1 MKDALIFV
9 CSIERIDVVT
19 PTPTTT
25 YKPNIT
31 NFESTICNCYM
42 IEVTSQNA
50 ATAEKHGSQLGTYRL
65 IDVQAGRPVYKHES
79 EEQYM
84 YYHPYSGGNWLIN
97 TEIGLLYGGIQNS
110 KDVPVCPY
118 LINTMWQY
126 GDSDMGGWIYDA
138 SLKVTC
144 PTDPCSVLKCGFRA
158 LCVLDP
164 QPRCICRDGFE
175 GDPNLRCY
183 PREVDVSCACK
194 EVLLSSSGPS
204 KEHQRDKM
212 GEFFLWGFYNDR
224 PVYQHVSGL
233 DFLYYHKN
241 HVWGVGPKVGG
252 NSAGLLNFGRSSCP
266 YKLVTPWEFGTKMK
280 NKKRQMDPQLS
291 LVCLDHNTKPRI
303 TTLKPS
309 TARPSTRRPT
319 KPSPLENESLL
330 KCGKSMDDAPH
341 PWQAQIQVSKNRM
354 STHACSGIIL
364 TEKHILT
371 SASCLVNNPL
381 KHYSLVV
388 GQNDLDELDEW
399 EEEFSVQSIFTH
411 DDFNEVTGVHDIAL
425 VKLKKRRGKYI
436 SFESH
441 FVQPICLPNKVSNIF
456 PNWVQTKKKP
466 INVPRSKIFI
476 FSSQASQTNFAESCE
491 VSGWGSWSEAA
502 GMTLSGQSVNI
513 DHACHDGKPSAQ
525 DNLICV
531 ENPSSNSQKD
541 FTFDDGMPLTCTNRN
556 RAFLRGLHAKKL
568 DPCKNGCPMMKF
580 LDISHYLDW
589 INARLA
595 L

>member
-1 MKDALIFV
+1 
-9 CSIERIDVVT
+9 
-19 PTPTTT
+19 
-25 YKPNIT
+25 
-31 NFESTICNCYM
+31 
-42 IEVTSQNA
+42 
-50 ATAEKHGSQLGTYRL
+50 
-65 IDVQAGRPVYKHES
+65 
-79 EEQYM
+79 
-84 YYHPYSGGNWLIN
+84 
-97 TEIGLLYGGIQNS
+97 
-110 KDVPVCPY
+110 
-118 LINTMWQY
+118 
-126 GDSDMGGWIYDA
+126 MGGWIYDA

-194 EVLLSSSGPS
+194 EVLLSSIGPS

-252 NSAGLLNFGRSSCP
+252 NSAGLLNFGRNSCP

-303 TTLKPS
+303 TTLKPQ
-309 TARPSTRRPT
+309 TTTPKPTMRLPTTRP
-319 KPSPLENESLL
+319 KPFENESLL

-354 STHACSGIIL
+354 STHACSGVIL

-371 SASCLVNNPL
+371 SASCLVNHPI

-399 EEEFSVQSIFTH
+399 EEEFSVQSVFTH

-436 SFESH
+436 SFESP
-441 FVQPICLPNKVSNIF
+441 FVQPICLPNKVSTYFSRNATIKRKAHSF
-456 PNWVQTKKKP
+456 FHEKPYEIWVLQRLSKRL
-466 INVPRSKIFI
+466 INLVQLK
-476 FSSQASQTNFAESCE
+476 
-491 VSGWGSWSEAA
+491 
-502 GMTLSGQSVNI
+502 L
-513 DHACHDGKPSAQ
+513 
-525 DNLICV
+525 LI
-531 ENPSSNSQKD
+531 E
-541 FTFDDGMPLTCTNRN
+541 G
-556 RAFLRGLHAKKL
+556 
-568 DPCKNGCPMMKF
+568 
-580 LDISHYLDW
+580 
-589 INARLA
+589 
-595 L
+595 